1 MGGVLERLIGA
12 IRFDREAFVW
22 MEFNDRAT
30 GDALILVVITQVLF
44 LIAGGTPLLGF
55 VSGFTGTISALVSTA
70 IFWLVYSAIV
80 FAVAKYLFRG
90 DGIYAYYLR
99 LAGFAFPTL
108 VILIFTGI
116 VIDNNTIASVLG
128 SLWFLAVV
136 AYGTHYIADLPLSR
150 AAVASVGGFV
160 GWIIIQAILG
170 GFTVF

>member
-1 MGGVLERLIGA
+1 MGGVLERLVGA

-55 VSGFTGTISALVSTA
+55 VSGFAGTISALVSTA

-150 AAVASVGGFV
+150 AAVASFGGLV
-160 GWIIIQAILG
+160 GWIIISAILG
-170 GFTVF
+170 GFSVF

>member
-1 MGGVLERLIGA
+1 MGAVLQRFIET

-30 GDALILVVITQVLF
+30 GDALILVVITQVLM

-55 VSGFTGTISALVSTA
+55 VSGFAVVGVIVNTV
-70 IFWLVYSAIV
+70 IFWLIYSAIV

-108 VILIFTGI
+108 LLLILSDLFISA
-116 VIDNNTIASVLG
+116 NQIAALVG

-136 AYGTHYIADLPLSR
+136 AYGTHYVADLPLSR
-150 AAVASVGGFV
+150 AAIASIAGYG
-160 GWIIIQAILG
+160 GWIIIQQIRQGLSI
-170 GFTVF
+170 F

>member
-1 MGGVLERLIGA
+1 MLERLIGA

-30 GDALILVVITQVLF
+30 GDALVLVVITEVLF
-44 LIAGGTPLLGF
+44 LIAGGTSLLGF
-55 VSGFTGTISALVSTA
+55 VAGFSGTISSLVSTA

-80 FAVAKYLFRG
+80 YGIAKYLFRG

-108 VILIFTGI
+108 LILIFTGL
-116 VIDNNTIASVLG
+116 VINNDTVGSVLG

-136 AYGTHYIADLPLSR
+136 TYGTHYIADLPLSK
-150 AAVASVGGFV
+150 AALASGGGFV
-160 GWIIIQAILG
+160 GWAIIQAILG
-170 GFTVF
+170 GFSVF